1 MSVVKFSE
9 VAHRANT
16 KEDRFNTD
24 KIYYVGGEHIEPGE
38 LFIHDKGIIKG
49 STIGPM
55 FYCGFK
61 SGQILF
67 VTRNPHLRKCSVAEF
82 DGICSEKTFVIE
94 TIDERI
100 LLQKYLASVM
110 LSDDFWNYC
119 EENKSGGVNYF
130 LNWSTLADYEFELPS
145 VEEQKAISDKVWAA
159 YRLKE
164 SYKKLLAATEEMV
177 KSQFIEMFGDPMV
190 NDKQW
195 SDYPC
200 LSEVTQ
206 IVLGSTPNSKEPSYW
221 DGDIRWITPAE
232 MTDQSYYIYDTVRH
246 ITEEGRDA
254 ANLTML
260 PEGAVL
266 FSTRA
271 PIGKV
276 AIVGKEMCC
285 NQGFKNFICSEKL
298 NKVFLYYTLK
308 YKKDHLCSLGTGTT
322 FKELSKKTVES
333 LKIAV
338 PPIDLQERFED
349 IYNQADKS
357 EFDGFKSQFIEMFEG
372 DKYPHEALDSIAADW
387 LKGQPFRKD
396 EIEESGIHSCIHYG
410 ELFTKYGPIISQV
423 QSYTSS
429 EPKRLSKSGDILFP
443 ASDVTPNGLARCSM
457 LPFDDV
463 ILGGDIIILRP
474 KEGFNSGFLSYA
486 INNQTSQLLTR
497 VNGGVVKHM
506 SSKSLKS
513 VLIPIPPMDKQEE
526 YIGIAHQADKSEFEL
541 RKSIDAIDAVIKS
554 LINS

>member
-177 KSQFIEMFGDPMV
+177 KSQFIEMFKNEKMVPLGKFCSIEKGSTITRNEVSPGDIPVVAGGQEPSCYHNVSNREAGMITVSASGAYAGFVNYWTCPIFASDCNTISPKEKNATDTTFLFYGMKALQKHIYGLQKGGAQPHVYGKDLQNLLFPLPTIDKQSSFSIIAQQADKSEFDGFKSQFIEMFGDPMV

-357 EFDGFKSQFIEMFEG
+357 ENR
-372 DKYPHEALDSIAADW
+372 A
-387 LKGQPFRKD
+387 
-396 EIEESGIHSCIHYG
+396 
-410 ELFTKYGPIISQV
+410 
-423 QSYTSS
+423 
-429 EPKRLSKSGDILFP
+429 
-443 ASDVTPNGLARCSM
+443 
-457 LPFDDV
+457 
-463 ILGGDIIILRP
+463 
-474 KEGFNSGFLSYA
+474 
-486 INNQTSQLLTR
+486 
-497 VNGGVVKHM
+497 
-506 SSKSLKS
+506 
-513 VLIPIPPMDKQEE
+513 
-526 YIGIAHQADKSEFEL
+526 EL
-541 RKSIDAIDAVIKS
+541 RMAS
-554 LINS
+554 